1 MSGGS
6 WPTAT
11 TVPPGATERRARS
24 NPGRLPEVSKTMA
37 GANSGSSLSAS
48 RARAVCV
55 APTARATPSGGSAMS
70 GLKTWTSADRA
81 PPAAGA
87 GRERGVRRAQGSCDL
102 ERALG
107 YVGLEDLDLG
117 RSRPYG
123 DGDEQSDRAGS
134 NHRDSPEQRG
144 GDRCQTLHGV
154 PGDRGGF
161 DQRSRSPSQAVDV
174 DQSVGWHDDAG
185 GEGTRSV
192 RESGGAA

>member
-55 APTARATPSGGSAMS
+55 APTAPATSRAGTGFSGFYA
-70 GLKTWTSADRA
+70 RA
-81 PPAAGA
+81 G
-87 GRERGVRRAQGSCDL
+87 GERGVGRGHGSGDL

-107 YVGLEDLDLG
+107 YVGIEDLDLG

-134 NHRDSPEQRG
+134 DHRDSPEQRG

-161 DQRSRSPSQAVDV
+161 DQRSRSPSQA
-174 DQSVGWHDDAG
+174 
-185 GEGTRSV
+185 
-192 RESGGAA
+192 